1 MPEIQYFSEPVKFC
15 IVYDYNTPEVVNTL
29 KNHLNKTLKPRL
41 VEHTGAAQDSF
52 GTRRKKN
59 MGKFIYE
66 NTDPTAIHGNT
77 IKEYIKRNIKEDNPF
92 CSRLMNMDIF
102 GRLVSYYKKDDY
114 YRPHKDDA
122 IVTCIYY
129 LWDEPKTFEGGDLY
143 FGDFKVPIRNNSML
157 FFYSDTEHAVSTLTN
172 GEGRWAVTYFMG
184 CLGDRTKIEGFNE
197 FVNVLSREEFINVR
211 RFIEGPGWQFGQ
223 YSFNKPKDPDMST
236 EIVNRYPFWIM
247 DLSNEPF
254 FNTVLLK
261 RIEEITFRKFKLIK
275 VYANGQ
281 TYGQDGS
288 WHYDS
293 RAPNTWTFLLYMSDL
308 DTMSE
313 NAGETMFISKTES
326 LTVVAN
332 MKNKGVLF
340 PSSVVHRGMG
350 PARNYSSL
358 RVTVAWKLEEVFD

>member
-15 IVYDYNTPEVVNTL
+15 IVYDYNTPEVVSKL
-29 KNHLNKTLKPRL
+29 KNHLNKMKSKL
-41 VEHTGAAQDSF
+41 VEHTGSAKDSF
-52 GTRRKKN
+52 GTPRKKN
-59 MGKFIYE
+59 MGKFIHD
-66 NTDPTAIHGNT
+66 NTDPMAIHGNT
-77 IKEYIKRNIKEDNPF
+77 IKEYIKNNIKDNNQF
-92 CSRLMNMDIF
+92 CARLSSIDIF

-114 YRPHKDDA
+114 YRAHKDDA

-143 FGDFKVPIRNNSML
+143 FGDFKVPIKNNSML
-157 FFYSDTEHAVSTLTN
+157 FFYSDTEHSVSTLTS
-172 GEGRWAVTYFMG
+172 GEGRWALTYFFG
-184 CLGDRTKIEGFNE
+184 CLADRTKIEGFNE
-197 FVNVLSREEFINVR
+197 FANVLTKEELSIVQHFV
-211 RFIEGPGWQFGQ
+211 EGSGWRFGQ
-223 YSFNKPKDPDMST
+223 HSYRTPNDSSLPP

-247 DLSNEPF
+247 DLNNEEF

-261 RIEEITFRKFKLIK
+261 RIEDITFRKFKLIK

-288 WHYDS
+288 WHYDDMT
-293 RAPNTWTFLLYMSDL
+293 PNRWTFILYVSDL
-308 DTMSE
+308 DSMSE
-313 NAGETMFISKTES
+313 NAGETMFISKTE
-326 LTVVAN
+326 VVTIINN

-358 RVTVAWKLEEVFD
+358 RVTIAWKLEEVFD